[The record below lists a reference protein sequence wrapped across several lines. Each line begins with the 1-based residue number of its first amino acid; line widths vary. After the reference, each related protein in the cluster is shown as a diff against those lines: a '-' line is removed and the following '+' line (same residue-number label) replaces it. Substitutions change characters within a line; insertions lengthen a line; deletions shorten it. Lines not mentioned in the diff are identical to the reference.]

1 MPQALRE
8 AAAAFRRTPL
18 LILVSVVTI
27 GFSIFVVGLFA
38 LATFNVRR
46 AIEGMEERVEV
57 VAYLREDVS
66 QAQIQLAEREIP
78 LLPEVGSATFVS
90 KTEALAT
97 AQREMEEFRD
107 VFTDLEANPLPASFE
122 LRLRPGFRD
131 PDSAERVAANLRAYP
146 FVEDVRFGN
155 EWLEKIVS
163 LRRIAGGATAII
175 GGAFALVAAII
186 IGTAVRMA
194 VSARRDEIEIM
205 RLVGAS
211 DGFVQ
216 APFLL
221 EGFATGVLGGALA
234 VALTWMIYRAL
245 SATLIPLEWLPAT
258 WLAAGMA
265 GGALYGLLASAI
277 AVTRQLRRV

>member
-1 MPQALRE
+1 MPYALRE

-38 LATFNVRR
+38 LATFNLRR
-46 AIEGMEERVEV
+46 ALEGIEERVEI
-57 VAYLREDVS
+57 VAYLRDDASE
-66 QAQIQLAEREIP
+66 AQVRLAEREIP
-78 LLPEVGSATFVS
+78 LLPEVRSATFVS
-90 KTEALAT
+90 RTEALAT

-122 LRLRPGFRD
+122 LSLRPGFRD
-131 PDSAERVAANLRAYP
+131 PESAERVAANLRAYP
-146 FVEDVRFGN
+146 FVEDVRFGD
-155 EWLEKIVS
+155 EWLERIVVM
-163 LRRIAGGATAII
+163 RRILASGTAVI

-186 IGTAVRMA
+186 IGTSVRMA
-194 VSARRDEIEIM
+194 VSARRDEIAIM

-221 EGFATGVLGGALA
+221 EGFATGVLGGATA
-234 VALTWMIYRAL
+234 VALTYVAYLTL
-245 SATLIPLEWLPAT
+245 SAMDFPLEWLPAT

-265 GGALYGLLASAI
+265 GGALYGLLASSL
-277 AVTRQLRRV
+277 AVRRHLRGV